1 MILTSPRLVEQ
12 AASDPAAFA
21 ELYEACFPAVFHY
34 LQFRCDGTQAAQ
46 DLTAQVFEKVLRR
59 LPAYRP
65 TGAPF
70 EAWLFAVARNTVTD
84 WQRAQRLR
92 AALPWEALR
101 WLRDPDPLPETA
113 ALRSEERARLKAG
126 LARLNERE
134 RDLLGL
140 RFASGLKNCEIARVV
155 GLDENHVAVL
165 IYRALGKLRGWMGD
179 GAEVADGR

>member
-1 MILTSPRLVEQ
+1 MEQGAVKAMILTSLRLVEQ

-34 LQFRCDGTQAAQ
+34 IQFRCDGTQAAQ

-59 LPAYRP
+59 LPNYRP

-70 EAWLFAVARNTVTD
+70 EAWLFTVARNTVTD
-84 WQRAQRLR
+84 WQRAERLR

-101 WLRDPDPLPETA
+101 RLRAPDPLPEAA
-113 ALRSEERARLKAG
+113 ALRSEERARLKTA

-140 RFASGLKNCEIARVV
+140 RFASGETSTGCMVIKV
-155 GLDENHVAVL
+155 GWISFSSTFWSKHS
-165 IYRALGKLRGWMGD
+165 
-179 GAEVADGR
+179 